1 LEVEK
6 VLGRKMEMEDG
17 DGRWKMGIS
26 AEVAFE
32 IVPQFRERIGIFISL
47 IQLGGLHKVSRHRN
61 PHKCDT
67 A

>member
-1 LEVEK
+1 LEAEK
-6 VLGRKMEMEDG
+6 VLGRKMEMSD
-17 DGRWKMGIS
+17 
-26 AEVAFE
+26 EVAFGL
-32 IVPQFRERIGIFISL
+32 VPQFRERIGIFISL